1 MSIKIN
7 PVLIIVSM
15 VGVALLIF
23 MLFRGCSNAKY
34 AIKETNEF
42 KTKNDSLIAKTKRD
56 SIEFAVNKRDY
67 EAALEVANG
76 QLEIKD
82 NQLERIDNELD
93 VANIRISLLLA
104 KHKEI
109 EPNTDTSHTYVPNE
123 FIVDCNGCFTE
134 LSNGQRLVQQYRAD
148 NEQLKL
154 SLRIKEKLQTD
165 RIAQQDQEKAKL
177 DQSLQDSKG
186 ISNDAVN
193 ASVAKGQ
200 LYFSWGVLWSPFP
213 KMAGVGLMYQTKYR
227 VQYGVKGYWGTY
239 GTMVET
245 QMNLPLSLRRRK

>member
-1 MSIKIN
+1 MSIKIS
-7 PVLIIVSM
+7 PVLIIISI

-23 MLFRGCSNAKY
+23 MLFRGCGNAKY
-34 AIKETNEF
+34 AFKESNEL

-56 SIEFAVNKRDY
+56 SVEFAANKRDY
-67 EAALEVANG
+67 EVALEVANG
-76 QLEIKD
+76 QLEIKE
-82 NQLERIDNELD
+82 NQVERINNELD

-109 EPNTDTSHTYVPNE
+109 TPDTDTSHTYVPNE

-134 LSNGQRLVQQYRAD
+134 LSNGQKLVQQYKSD

-165 RIAQQDQEKAKL
+165 RIAQQDQEKSKL
-177 DQSLQDSKG
+177 GQSLQDSKD
-186 ISNDAVN
+186 ISKDAVN
-193 ASVAKGQ
+193 ASGVKGQ

-213 KMAGVGLMYQTKYR
+213 EMAGVGLMYQTKYK
-227 VQYGVKGYWGTY
+227 VQYGVKGYWGTH